1 MIYTPVNAGNFV
13 ESSRSY
19 AAPFY
24 TGSNSLTNSFLNT
37 TNDYADTV
45 ETWNGTVVLTNGFDN
60 PYFFCSPIFTNTNN
74 YKSLGP
80 KYYLNTRR
88 PYYDLGYNHPIQKR
102 IVKMTSIG
110 STLIGFNSLNRS
122 FPDIPVKS
130 ITNTAS
136 GPTTSSTDWAKYEIY
151 QGVNIPGGS
160 TNINFGCGV
169 RVPKD
174 DEFRSRNFGGI
185 YLFSYSSSLNKYY
198 VNFVAICGSAVP
210 SLLGGTS
217 SYTNYQ
223 EGTSNS
229 LFMWGGYSQSGPP
242 ERWHS
247 NLDLK
252 KIEQSY
258 LTTRNYDAW
267 QLLNYTIPVP
277 PSTTAVCLAM
287 YFAEN
292 HTYLNNDGVR
302 GGSISFYNPYINFS

>member
-1 MIYTPVNAGNFV
+1 MIYSPVNAGNIV

-37 TNDYADTV
+37 NNDYAATV
-45 ETWNGTVVLTNGFDN
+45 ETWNGSVILTNGFDN
-60 PYFFCSPIFTNTNN
+60 PYRFCSPIFTNIVN

-80 KYYLNTRR
+80 KYYLDPRR
-88 PYYDLGYNHPIQKR
+88 PYFDLGYNHPIQKR

-110 STLIGFNSLNRS
+110 STLIGFNSLNRTY
-122 FPDIPVKS
+122 PEIPVKS
-130 ITNTAS
+130 ITNTPS

-151 QGVNIPGGS
+151 QTVNIPGGS
-160 TNINFGCGV
+160 SNINFGCSV

-185 YLFSYSSSLNKYY
+185 YLFSYDSFANKYY
-198 VNFVAICGSAVP
+198 VNFVAICGSDVP

-217 SYTNYQ
+217 SYTNFQ
-223 EGTSNS
+223 ETTSNS
-229 LFMWGGYSQSGPP
+229 LFMWGGCTSDGLV
-242 ERWHS
+242 RWSS

-277 PSTTAVCLAM
+277 PSTTAVSLAM

-292 HTYLNNDGVR
+292 HTYLNGDGVK
-302 GGSISFYNPYINFS
+302 GGSISFYNPYINFT